1 MLLVVLCVSL
11 FFFFF
16 NDTATTEI
24 YTLSLHDALP
34 ILRQE
39 TEEEYAERLLL
50 LARAHVHA
58 LVPERL
64 HPFGARLERQEGGE
78 MLRRAPAD
86 GDGVLEV
93 SLDLL
98 PLGDLDRG
106 DVGGVELL
114 GELRVGDLDRL
125 LAATRSEL
133 HQRDRAHDQERPE
146 RQRAERSGPVELAR
160 RRDAVGHLRE
170 TRDVRQV
177 PEVLGV
183 IQPVPDEEYP
193 RGIEPDEL
201 WLEHQVLSQM
211 FVQQRADLQTLRVPL
226 PQQRHEPVQGLPR
239 VDDVL
244 DQQDMFTPELRLR
257 IVQQPHVAA
266 RNRGRAITGGDQE
279 IHLQRAVEAPH
290 QIAQEDE
297 APLEQPEHEQ
307 LAVGIG
313 RRDLTTQLGDTP
325 RDRVLV
331 ENNACEL
338 TTARLLQARRTR

>member
-64 HPFGARLERQEGGE
+64 HPFGARLERQERGE

-133 HQRDRAHDQERPE
+133 HQRDRAHDQRSEERRVGKE
-146 RQRAERSGPVELAR
+146 CRSRWSPY
-160 RRDAVGHLRE
+160 H
-170 TRDVRQV
+170 
-177 PEVLGV
+177 
-183 IQPVPDEEYP
+183 
-193 RGIEPDEL
+193 
-201 WLEHQVLSQM
+201 
-211 FVQQRADLQTLRVPL
+211 
-226 PQQRHEPVQGLPR
+226 
-239 VDDVL
+239 
-244 DQQDMFTPELRLR
+244 
-257 IVQQPHVAA
+257 
-266 RNRGRAITGGDQE
+266 
-279 IHLQRAVEAPH
+279 
-290 QIAQEDE
+290 
-297 APLEQPEHEQ
+297 
-307 LAVGIG
+307 
-313 RRDLTTQLGDTP
+313 
-325 RDRVLV
+325 
-331 ENNACEL
+331 
-338 TTARLLQARRTR
+338 